1 MIQPLD
7 IKSQAFKKGIFGYK
21 TSDVDSYVNTV
32 YRAYDDLFRENEAL
46 TKKLNGAE
54 SSLQEA
60 RLKIFDLENQV
71 NKIENVSTYGDDET
85 GDAKKK
91 ADQIIKNAEAAAAEI
106 IANAKKQSQNIESGK
121 DVKDTAKA
129 APVEEPVVE
138 EKKSMFT
145 VKTNPTQTGPKPF
158 VKTEEKPQEEAKESA
173 SSRFFKKSEDAATKV
188 APAVEEDDDEIFVGE
203 IEDARKPD
211 RMMIGDGEEE
221 EDLDFEFL

>member
-7 IKSQAFKKGIFGYK
+7 IKSQSFKKGLFGYK
-21 TSDVDSYVNTV
+21 ASEVDSYVNTV
-32 YRAYDDLFRENEAL
+32 YRAYDDLFKENETL

-71 NKIENVSTYGDDET
+71 NKIENVSTYGDDDNAE
-85 GDAKKK
+85 AKKK
-91 ADQIIKNAEAAAAEI
+91 ADQIIKNAEAAAADI
-106 IANAKKQSQNIESGK
+106 IAKAKEQSKKIEDG
-121 DVKDTAKA
+121 A
-129 APVEEPVVE
+129 AEAEEPAKE
-138 EKKSMFT
+138 EKKPMFT
-145 VKTNPTQTGPKPF
+145 VKNDSSKTGPKPQ
-158 VKTEEKPQEEAKESA
+158 EEKETA
-173 SSRFFKKSEDAATKV
+173 SSRFFKKAEDATPKATSV
-188 APAVEEDDDEIFVGE
+188 VEDDDEIFVGE

>member
-7 IKSQAFKKGIFGYK
+7 IKSQSFKKGLFGYK
-21 TSDVDSYVNTV
+21 ASEVDSYVNTV
-32 YRAYDDLFRENEAL
+32 YRAYDDLFKENETL

-71 NKIENVSTYGDDET
+71 NKIENVSTYGDDDNAE
-85 GDAKKK
+85 AKKK
-91 ADQIIKNAEAAAAEI
+91 ADQIIKNAEAAAADI
-106 IANAKKQSQNIESGK
+106 IAKAKEQSKKIEEGR
-121 DVKDTAKA
+121 TE
-129 APVEEPVVE
+129 VEEPAKE
-138 EKKSMFT
+138 EKKPMFT
-145 VKTNPTQTGPKPF
+145 VKNDSSKP
-158 VKTEEKPQEEAKESA
+158 EAKPQEEKESA
-173 SSRFFKKSEDAATKV
+173 SSRFFKKAEEAAPK
-188 APAVEEDDDEIFVGE
+188 ASSADEDDDEIFVGE

>member
-7 IKSQAFKKGIFGYK
+7 IKSQSFKKGLFGYK
-21 TSDVDSYVNTV
+21 ASEVDSYVNTV
-32 YRAYDDLFRENEAL
+32 YRAYDDLFKENETL

-71 NKIENVSTYGDDET
+71 NKIENVSTYGDDDNAE
-85 GDAKKK
+85 AKKK
-91 ADQIIKNAEAAAAEI
+91 ADQIIKNAEAAAADI
-106 IANAKKQSQNIESGK
+106 IAKAKEQSKKIEDG
-121 DVKDTAKA
+121 A
-129 APVEEPVVE
+129 AEVEEPAKE
-138 EKKSMFT
+138 EKKPMFT
-145 VKTNPTQTGPKPF
+145 VKNDSSKLGP
-158 VKTEEKPQEEAKESA
+158 KPQEEKESA
-173 SSRFFKKSEDAATKV
+173 SSRFFKKAEDAAPKTASV
-188 APAVEEDDDEIFVGE
+188 VEEDDDEIFVGE